1 MKKIFLNS
9 AIRSTLNKK
18 LIYNIISIEPA
29 VTMSGNND
37 YIIEYRLFTK
47 NVNGERVNIDDFTHK
62 SYLSHFGEKEKKL
75 LKGIITLKRAIEKE
89 NESKVVVAEMAY
101 A

>member
-47 NVNGERVNIDDFTHK
+47 NVNGERVNIDDFPHK
-62 SYLSHFGEKEKKL
+62 SYLSGFGEKEKKL
-75 LKGIITLKRAIEKE
+75 LKGIIMLKRAIEKE
-89 NESKVVVAEMAY
+89 NESKVVVAEMVY

>member
-9 AIRSTLNKK
+9 AIRSTLDKK

-29 VTMSGNND
+29 VTMFGNND

-47 NVNGERVNIDDFTHK
+47 NVNGERVNVDDFPHK
-62 SYLSHFGEKEKKL
+62 SYLSDFGEKEKKL
-75 LKGIITLKRAIEKE
+75 LKGIIILKRAIEKE
-89 NESKVVVAEMAY
+89 NESKVVVAEMVY

>member
-1 MKKIFLNS
+1 MKKMFLNS
-9 AIRSTLNKK
+9 VIRSTLNKR

-37 YIIEYRLFTK
+37 YIIEYKLFTK
-47 NVNGERVNIDDFTHK
+47 NVNGERVNIDDFSHK
-62 SYLSHFGEKEKKL
+62 SYLSDFGEKEKKL
-75 LKGIITLKRAIEKE
+75 LKGIIMLKKAIEKE
-89 NESKVVVAEMAY
+89 SESKVVVAEMVY

>member
-9 AIRSTLNKK
+9 VVRSTLNKR

-37 YIIEYRLFTK
+37 YIIEYKLFTK
-47 NVNGERVNIDDFTHK
+47 NVNGERINIDDFSHK
-62 SYLSHFGEKEKKL
+62 AYLSDFGEKEKKL
-75 LKGIITLKRAIEKE
+75 LKGIIMLKKAIEKE
-89 NESKVVVAEMAY
+89 NESKVVVTEMVY
-101 A
+101 T

>member
-1 MKKIFLNS
+1 MKKMFLNS
-9 AIRSTLNKK
+9 VIRSTLNKR

-37 YIIEYRLFTK
+37 YIIEYKLFTK
-47 NVNGERVNIDDFTHK
+47 NVNGERANIDDFSHK
-62 SYLSHFGEKEKKL
+62 SYLSDFGEKEKKL
-75 LKGIITLKRAIEKE
+75 LKGIITLKKAIEKE
-89 NESKVVVAEMAY
+89 NESKVVVTEMVY

>member
-18 LIYNIISIEPA
+18 LIYNIISIESA

-47 NVNGERVNIDDFTHK
+47 NVNGERINVDDFPHK
-62 SYLSHFGEKEKKL
+62 SYLSDFGEKEKKL
-75 LKGIITLKRAIEKE
+75 LKGIIMLKRAIEKE
-89 NESKVVVAEMAY
+89 NESKVVVAEMVY

>member
-1 MKKIFLNS
+1 MKKMFLNS
-9 AIRSTLNKK
+9 VVRSTLNKR

-37 YIIEYRLFTK
+37 YIIEYKLFTK
-47 NVNGERVNIDDFTHK
+47 NVNGERANIDDFSHK
-62 SYLSHFGEKEKKL
+62 SYLSDFGEKEKKL
-75 LKGIITLKRAIEKE
+75 LKGIITLKKAIEKE
-89 NESKVVVAEMAY
+89 NESKVVVTEMVY